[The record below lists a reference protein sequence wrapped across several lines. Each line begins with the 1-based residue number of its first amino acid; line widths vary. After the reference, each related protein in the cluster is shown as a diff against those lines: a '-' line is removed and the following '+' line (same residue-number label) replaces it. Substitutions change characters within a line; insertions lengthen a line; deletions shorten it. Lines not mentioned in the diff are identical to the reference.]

1 MTDDTP
7 PPRRRVNV
15 QMAAAGQALPY
26 GFLPPSPREGL
37 GEGSDSLT

>member
-1 MTDDTP
+1 MTDPT
-7 PPRRRVNV
+7 PRRSMALGV

-26 GFLPPSPREGL
+26 DFLPPSPREGL